1 MLTINKIGYYAAPV
15 NIQSNRTVNGYENK
29 PRLKTLERDTV
40 SFTGIGSILKKLI
53 TPKPLPE
60 IIKKEMQELP
70 GFAGSFMKE
79 VNKFCNGSPNR
90 DNVGILAKAVEL
102 EHAAKVHEEV
112 DRILTM
118 ENEVLDKVIKKG
130 NTSEYIKQVLIN
142 IKPDIANGKIIFL
155 EEGESIEKA
164 IKRGEKEGKF

>member
-70 GFAGSFMKE
+70 GYAGKFMKE
-79 VNKFCNGSPNR
+79 VNKFCNGGW
-90 DNVGILAKAVEL
+90 DDIMMQCWADMVEK
-102 EHAAKVHEEV
+102 EHSAKVHEEL
-112 DRILTM
+112 DRIIAMSNEELEKFNIRLTTP
-118 ENEVLDKVIKKG
+118 DCIKKFLK
-130 NTSEYIKQVLIN
+130 EE
-142 IKPDIANGKIIFL
+142 IKPLVTD
-155 EEGESIEKA
+155 
-164 IKRGEKEGKF
+164 GKF